1 MSNHSA
7 SSCESSDRLRD
18 AMVAELR
25 ERGVIRSSE
34 VAAAFAKVPREKFA
48 PEASLSA
55 AYSVRDTVV
64 TKRDAEGRATSSIS
78 APWLQAEMLEAAR
91 LRPGARVLEV
101 GSGGYNAALIAELVG
116 PEGVV
121 ISMDIDPFVTERAT
135 RFLAETGYPHVKVVL
150 GDAEHAADELGPFDV
165 VLVTIG
171 AWDCPWGHLLAPG
184 GRMIVPLRFCGLTRS
199 FTFVR
204 EGDHFAGLNP
214 TVCGF
219 IPIQGAGAHH
229 EHVAALADG
238 TVNLLV
244 DAGPALDVAAL
255 DLALDGDRTEQ
266 WTGVTVGYGEPI
278 DTLHLWAAT
287 QTETFGVIWRDPE
300 RGSDRIEPAMRWFTP
315 ALVTPDSFAYLTS
328 RPQQR
333 EDSESGEHRYEL
345 GVHGHGR
352 SAGDLVRRLAVEV
365 VAWNS
370 EWRAHPGPDF
380 TLYPIEASVP
390 APAIG
395 RIFPK
400 RHTQL
405 VLAWR

>member
-1 MSNHSA
+1 MSTDSA
-7 SSCESSDRLRD
+7 SPVECPDRLRAD
-18 AMVAELR
+18 MVAELR
-25 ERGVIRSSE
+25 ACGVLHSPE
-34 VAAAFAKVPREKFA
+34 VAAA
-48 PEASLSA
+48 SA
-55 AYSVRDTVV
+55 AYSTRDTVV
-64 TKRDAEGRATSSIS
+64 TKRNAEGKATSSIS
-78 APWLQAEMLEAAR
+78 APWLPAEMLETAQ

-121 ISMDIDPFVTERAT
+121 ISVDIDPFVTERAT
-135 RFLAETGYPHVKVVL
+135 RFLADTGYPHVKVVL

-165 VLVTIG
+165 ILVTIG

-184 GRMIVPLRFCGLTRS
+184 GRMIVPLRFGGLTRS

-204 EGDHFAGLNP
+204 DGDHFAGLNP

-219 IPIQGAGAHH
+219 IPIQGAGAHQ
-229 EHVAALADG
+229 ENLAVLADR

-255 DLALDGDRTEQ
+255 GRALDGDRTGH
-266 WTGVTVGYGEPI
+266 WTGITVGYDDPF
-278 DTLHLWAAT
+278 DTLHLWVAA
-287 QTETFGVIWRDPE
+287 QTETFGVVWADPD

-315 ALVTPDSFAYLTS
+315 ALITPDSFAHLTMG
-328 RPQQR
+328 P
-333 EDSESGEHRYEL
+333 EHKDSTSGERRYEL
-345 GVHGHGR
+345 GVYGHGR
-352 SAGDLVRRLAVEV
+352 HGDNLARQLAAEV
-365 VAWNS
+365 VTWDR

-380 TLYPIEASVP
+380 TLYPIEAPVV

-395 RIFPK
+395 RVFRK

-405 VLAWR
+405 VMTWT